1 MPVAGKACEGPE
13 DAWERLACSTMFTRI
28 AHVCLHVAHLET
40 ACAFYA
46 KLGFTSR
53 FRFTREG
60 RLFGAYLEIATG
72 NFVELFEDPSRTP
85 TGRGSLRHFCLET
98 DDMAKVMA
106 RLDAEGIP
114 YTPNRKGCDDT
125 WQIWLRDPDGNDFE
139 VHQYSPTSRQLVGG
153 DIEADW

>member
-1 MPVAGKACEGPE
+1 
-13 DAWERLACSTMFTRI
+13 MFTRL

-40 ACAFYA
+40 SCAFYA

-60 RLFGAYLEIATG
+60 KLFGAYLEIAPG

-85 TGRGSLRHFCLET
+85 TGSGSLRHFCLET
-98 DDMAKVMA
+98 DDMAAVMA
-106 RLDAEGIP
+106 RLDAEGVP
-114 YTPNRKGCDDT
+114 YTPNKKGCDDT

-139 VHQYSPTSRQLVGG
+139 VHQYTPTSRQITGG